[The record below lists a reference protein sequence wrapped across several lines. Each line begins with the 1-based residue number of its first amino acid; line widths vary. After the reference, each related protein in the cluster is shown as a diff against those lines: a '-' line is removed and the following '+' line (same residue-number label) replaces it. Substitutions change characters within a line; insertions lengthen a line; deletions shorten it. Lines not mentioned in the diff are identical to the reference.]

1 MVRRCS
7 CPPATTR
14 CADID
19 RWLENTNIRPKIVG
33 EFEDSAL
40 LTTFGRGGLGIFPA
54 PLALAEQIA
63 AQLEAVPLGPMLGV
77 SEQIY
82 AISNERRIRHPAV
95 EALCAAAPQA
105 GRRGYNSSPQRKS
118 KKSPMSLFRKTAL
131 LVLSLVVTSHA
142 LAQQLPVPPSLAAKS
157 WLLLEMGS
165 NQMLTSEKPDERLEP
180 ASLTKLMTAYLTFAA
195 IHKKTIALEQPLPV
209 SEKAWRTGG
218 SKMFVRVDTQVPVED
233 LIKGMIVQSGND
245 ACVTLAEAI
254 AGSEE
259 NFAQMMN
266 REAQRLGMKTS
277 TSAIPPA
284 CPIRSTTPRHA
295 TCRLLASALIR
306 DFPEEYKKYYSM
318 KEYTY
323 NITQP
328 NRNRLLYIDPTVD
341 GVKTGHTE
349 AAGYCLI
356 SSALRD
362 KRRLLSVVLGTA
374 SDSARASESQKLLN
388 WGFISYD
395 AVSLYT
401 KDQAVASARLEG
413 RPERSRP
420 ALPATCPSPYP
431 RAMPT
436 RSNPNSL
443 PNRA

>member
-1 MVRRCS
+1 
-7 CPPATTR
+7 
-14 CADID
+14 
-19 RWLENTNIRPKIVG
+19 
-33 EFEDSAL
+33 
-40 LTTFGRGGLGIFPA
+40 
-54 PLALAEQIA
+54 
-63 AQLEAVPLGPMLGV
+63 
-77 SEQIY
+77 
-82 AISNERRIRHPAV
+82 
-95 EALCAAAPQA
+95 
-105 GRRGYNSSPQRKS
+105 
-118 KKSPMSLFRKTAL
+118 MSLFRKTAL
-131 LVLSLVVTSHA
+131 LVLSLVITSHA
-142 LAQQLPVPPSLAAKS
+142 VGQQLPIPPSLAAKS

-165 NQMLTSEKPDERLEP
+165 NQMLTSEKPDKRLEP

-195 IHKKTIALEQPLPV
+195 IHKKTIALEQAVPV

-266 REAQRLGMKTS
+266 REAQRLGMKSSSFRNS
-277 TSAIPPA
+277 TGLPDPEHY
-284 CPIRSTTPRHA
+284 TTARDLS
-295 TCRLLASALIR
+295 LLASALIR

-318 KEYTY
+318 KEFTY
-323 NITQP
+323 NGITQP

-362 KRRLLSVVLGTA
+362 KRRLLSVVLGTV

-401 KDQAVASARLEG
+401 KDQAVASLHVWKGAQKEVKAGFTSDLSIAVPKGYAEKVKSEFVAEPRLIAPIEAG
-413 RPERSRP
+413 QKLGMLKVTVDDKVYGEYPVT
-420 ALPATCPSPYP
+420 ALENVPLGNIF
-431 RAMPT
+431 T
-436 RSNPNSL
+436 RIIDTIRLWFN
-443 PNRA
+443 